1 MNQKS
6 AVALRP
12 VPGLFLRPSPGFES
26 HASSALAPS
35 FTVTLCLRG
44 SFKETLDLASL
55 RATDYTFSLFAG
67 LCEMRTPRR
76 VVPSA
81 STSVNYSPLS
91 AAQASSRSSSA
102 PRSFYSTYL
111 SGTRAQSCITVLND
125 CLNALNAC
133 ANKRRTRKAQLDS
146 SYMECIDTRGVRV
159 CVSTLHNVGNIPRT
173 TICKSSSGMSI
184 ATLAPASIRYTDAFT
199 PTLCTTGGLPRF
211 PNVPTLA
218 VQASSSSRNMPPR
231 SLCSSPTLTYSF
243 RHYCVTPTT
252 DPPSL
257 QERQLST
264 RPHTLV
270 AILNGQRL
278 AELVALL

>member
-1 MNQKS
+1 MFAGFIQRNARS
-6 AVALRP
+6 RLAARNRLHLFPIRRALRDA
-12 VPGLFLRPSPGFES
+12 
-26 HASSALAPS
+26 HAEASG
-35 FTVTLCLRG
+35 TVRVHFSQLLTTVRG
-44 SFKETLDLASL
+44 SGKLPI
-55 RATDYTFSLFAG
+55 LF
-67 LCEMRTPRR
+67 R
-76 VVPSA
+76 VV
-81 STSVNYSPLS
+81 VFL
-91 AAQASSRSSSA
+91 QHI
-102 PRSFYSTYL
+102 L

-146 SYMECIDTRGVRV
+146 SYMECINTRGVRV
-159 CVSTLHNVGNIPRT
+159 CMSTLHNVGNIPRT